1 MARRRAV
8 VWPRVPK
15 VEPGRAVHRRRR
27 AIVRRRRRRRGA
39 VVRRRSRAV
48 SQRRH
53 PRAVV
58 HRRRRRRVVSR
69 RRRRSAGALWP
80 LPLEVDVA
88 PLLPAVAG
96 RVITS
101 VLVPSKWSLVSTN
114 EAATML
120 LLLSAY
126 YYVPTIN

>member
-1 MARRRAV
+1 MARRRRAV

-15 VEPGRAVHRRRR
+15 VEPRR
-27 AIVRRRRRRRGA
+27 AVRRRRA
-39 VVRRRSRAV
+39 VVRRRNRAV

-53 PRAVV
+53 RDPRAVV

-69 RRRRSAGALWP
+69 RSSSAGALWP

-88 PLLPAVAG
+88 PLLSAVAG

-101 VLVPSKWSLVSTN
+101 VLVPS
-114 EAATML
+114 ER
-120 LLLSAY
+120 
-126 YYVPTIN
+126 

>member
-15 VEPGRAVHRRRR
+15 VEPRRAVRRRRR
-27 AIVRRRRRRRGA
+27 AIVRRRN
-39 VVRRRSRAV
+39 RAV

-58 HRRRRRRVVSR
+58 HRRRRRRRVVSR
-69 RRRRSAGALWP
+69 RRRRSASALWP

-88 PLLPAVAG
+88 PLLSAVAG

-101 VLVPSKWSLVSTN
+101 VLVPSKW
-114 EAATML
+114 
-120 LLLSAY
+120 
-126 YYVPTIN
+126 

>member
-1 MARRRAV
+1 MARRRRAV

-15 VEPGRAVHRRRR
+15 VEPRRAVRRRR
-27 AIVRRRRRRRGA
+27 A
-39 VVRRRSRAV
+39 VVQRRSRAV

-58 HRRRRRRVVSR
+58 HRRRRRRRVVSR
-69 RRRRSAGALWP
+69 RGRRSAGALWP

-88 PLLPAVAG
+88 PLLSAVAG

-101 VLVPSKWSLVSTN
+101 VLVPS
-114 EAATML
+114 ER
-120 LLLSAY
+120 
-126 YYVPTIN
+126 